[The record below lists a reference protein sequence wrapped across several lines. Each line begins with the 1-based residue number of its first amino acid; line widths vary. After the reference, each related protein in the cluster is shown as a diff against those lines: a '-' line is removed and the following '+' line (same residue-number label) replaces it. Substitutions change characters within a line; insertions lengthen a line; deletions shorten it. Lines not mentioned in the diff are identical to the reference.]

1 MPETEL
7 SAIDL
12 NAAVGTKRSAHYA
25 PTPLHT
31 YAAEPRGIRVQES
44 GRPHDWTRL
53 GGHRTMSNRLAGL
66 LAALL
71 PLASFAASAVE
82 PRATARIAS
91 PDARIA
97 VEISTDNEGR
107 ASYAVSRDGRA
118 VIAPSRLGMMFT
130 DARKFERNL
139 AIVDQ
144 HTRSHDEHWELP
156 WGERR
161 HMRDHHNEL
170 RVTLAET
177 DGARRRF
184 DVVFRVFDEGV
195 GFRYDIPRQPGLER
209 LSIAE
214 ELTGFDIAD
223 AATAWWIPA
232 FEWNREE
239 YIYHRTPVE
248 EVGQAQTPITL
259 RTGEGLHV
267 SIHEAALVDYSG
279 MNLARAEG
287 RRFRA
292 ALTPGI
298 GAAKVEVATPFA
310 TPWRTIQIGE
320 RAGDLVESQLILNLN
335 APNALGDVSW
345 IRPMKY
351 VGIWWEMHLDRKTW
365 ASGPKHGATTEHA
378 IRHIDFAAA
387 NGLRGV
393 LVEGWNVGW
402 DGDWFGNGETFSFTQ
417 AYPDFDI
424 EAVTRHAREKGVTLV
439 GHHETSG
446 HAAHYEAQLEDAM
459 ALYGRLGVRAVKTGY
474 VADAG
479 QAKVLGADGKLH
491 YAWHEGQAMVRH
503 HQKVVEAA
511 AKHRVSV
518 NPHEPVKD
526 TGLRRTWPNLVTRE
540 GARGMEYNA
549 WGQPGNPPEHEAT
562 LVYTRLLA
570 GPMDF
575 TPGIFGMDTKS
586 GTPMATTLG
595 KQLALYVVIH
605 SPLQMA
611 ADLLE
616 EYEARPEAFRF
627 IRDVPADW
635 EDTRALAGEVGAFA
649 VIARR
654 ERGGDDWYLGAVTDA
669 DARTVAVPLDFL
681 DPARRY
687 TAQIYR
693 DGDGAGWETD
703 PHALVIETRE
713 VSAADT
719 LRLAMAPGGGQAIRF
734 LAH

>member
-1 MPETEL
+1 
-7 SAIDL
+7 
-12 NAAVGTKRSAHYA
+12 
-25 PTPLHT
+25 
-31 YAAEPRGIRVQES
+31 
-44 GRPHDWTRL
+44 
-53 GGHRTMSNRLAGL
+53 MSNRLVW
-66 LAALL
+66 LAVSMTALL
-71 PLASFAASAVE
+71 PLAALCAE
-82 PRATARIAS
+82 PRTTARIAS

-97 VEISTDNEGR
+97 VEVTTDNDGR
-107 ASYAVSRDGRA
+107 ASYAVSRDGRP
-118 VIAPSRLGMMFT
+118 VVAPSRLGMMFT
-130 DARKFERNL
+130 DTRKFERNL

-144 HTRSHDEHWELP
+144 RTRSHDERWELP

-177 DGARRRF
+177 SGTKRRF
-184 DVVFRVFDEGV
+184 DVVFRVFDDGV
-195 GFRYDIPRQPGLER
+195 GFRYDIPTQAGLER

-214 ELTGFDIAD
+214 ELTEFDLAD
-223 AATAWWIPA
+223 PATAWWIPA

-259 RTGEGLHV
+259 RTDDGLHV

-279 MNLARAEG
+279 MNLARVDG
-287 RRFRA
+287 RRFKA
-292 ALTPGI
+292 ALTSGI

-365 ASGPKHGATTEHA
+365 ASGPKHGATTDHA
-378 IRHIDFAAA
+378 LRYIDFAAA
-387 NGLRGV
+387 NGFGGV

-417 AYPDFDI
+417 PYPDFDL
-424 EAVTRHAREKGVTLV
+424 EAVTRHAREKGVTLI

-459 ALYGRLGVRAVKTGY
+459 ALYGRLGVQAVKTGY

-479 QAKVLGADGKLH
+479 QAKVLGGDGALH

-503 HQKVVEAA
+503 HQKVVETA
-511 AKHRVSV
+511 AKHRITV

-526 TGLRRTWPNLVTRE
+526 TGLRRTYPNLVTRE

-586 GTPMATTLG
+586 GTPMATTIG

-616 EYEARPEAFRF
+616 HYESRPDAFQF
-627 IRDVPADW
+627 IRDVPVDW
-635 EDTRALAGEVGAFA
+635 DDTRAVAGEVGEFA

-654 ERGGDDWYLGAVTDA
+654 ARGGDDWYLGAVTD
-669 DARTVAVPLDFL
+669 DSAREVPVPLDFL
-681 DPARRY
+681 EPGRRY

-693 DGDGAGWETD
+693 DGDGADWRTD
-703 PHALVIETRE
+703 PRSLVIESRE
-713 VSAADT
+713 VGTDDT
-719 LRLAMAPGGGQAIRF
+719 LTLTMASGGGQAIRF
-734 LAH
+734 VAQ

>member
-1 MPETEL
+1 
-7 SAIDL
+7 
-12 NAAVGTKRSAHYA
+12 
-25 PTPLHT
+25 
-31 YAAEPRGIRVQES
+31 
-44 GRPHDWTRL
+44 
-53 GGHRTMSNRLAGL
+53 MSNRLAGL

-71 PLASFAASAVE
+71 PIATLAASASVSAAE
-82 PRATARIAS
+82 PRSSARIAS

-97 VEISTDNEGR
+97 VEVTTDNEGR
-107 ASYAVSRDGRA
+107 ASYTVSRDGRP
-118 VIAPSRLGMMFT
+118 VIAASRLGLMFT
-130 DARKFERNL
+130 GAPKLERNL
-139 AIVDQ
+139 AITA
-144 HTRSHDEHWELP
+144 HRSSTHDARWEQP

-161 HMRDHHNEL
+161 QMRDHHNEL

-177 DGARRRF
+177 AGPERRF
-184 DVVFRVFDEGV
+184 DVVFRVFDDGV
-195 GFRYDIPRQPGLER
+195 GFRYDLPMQAGLER

-214 ELTGFDIAD
+214 ELTEFDIAD
-223 AATAWWIPA
+223 AATTWWIPA

-248 EVGQAQTPITL
+248 EVGLAQTPITL
-259 RTGEGLHV
+259 RTRDGLHL

-279 MNLARAEG
+279 MNLTRAEG
-287 RRFRA
+287 RRFKA
-292 ALTPGI
+292 ALTPGT
-298 GAAKVEVATPFA
+298 GAAKVEVAAPFA
-310 TPWRTIQIGE
+310 TPWRTIQISDDASG
-320 RAGDLVESQLILNLN
+320 LVESQLILNLN

-345 IRPMKY
+345 VRPMKY

-378 IRHIDFAAA
+378 IRHIDFAAD
-387 NGLRGV
+387 NGFGGV
-393 LVEGWNVGW
+393 LVEGWNIGW

-417 AYPDFDI
+417 PYPDFDI
-424 EAVTRHAREKGVTLV
+424 EAVTRHAREKGVTLI

-446 HAAHYEAQLEDAM
+446 HAAHYEAQLDDAM
-459 ALYGRLGVRAVKTGY
+459 ALYGRLGVQAVKTGY

-479 QAKVLGADGKLH
+479 QAKVRGDDGALH

-511 AKHRVSV
+511 AAQRISV

-526 TGLRRTWPNLVTRE
+526 TGLRRTYPNLVTRE

-586 GTPMATTLG
+586 GAPMATTLA
-595 KQLALYVVIH
+595 KQLALYVVIY

-616 EYEARPEAFRF
+616 HYESRPEAFQF
-627 IRDVPADW
+627 IRDVPVDW
-635 EDTRALAGEVGAFA
+635 EETRALDGAVGEYA

-654 ERGGDDWYLGAVTDA
+654 ERGGDDWYLGAVTDDA
-669 DARTVAVPLDFL
+669 ARTVALLLDFL
-681 DPARRY
+681 EPGRRY

-693 DGDGAGWETD
+693 DGDGAGWRAD
-703 PHALVIETRE
+703 PHAIAIETRE
-713 VSAADT
+713 VGAGDT
-719 LRLAMAPGGGQAIRF
+719 LSIAMASGGGQAIRF
-734 LAH
+734 VAR